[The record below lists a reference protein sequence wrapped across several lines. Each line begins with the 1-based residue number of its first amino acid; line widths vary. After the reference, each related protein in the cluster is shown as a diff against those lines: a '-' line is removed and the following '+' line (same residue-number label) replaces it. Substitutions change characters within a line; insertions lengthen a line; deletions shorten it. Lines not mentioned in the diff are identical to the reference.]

1 MDVLSFQARFQI
13 PNRCEQ
19 YNLPILAN
27 LNIERMRVERFYL
40 LLIILFIFS
49 ACQEQEGKEVKTQRT
64 KSMDE
69 FIRIPTEDGKVKSG
83 DMAKIDFDH
92 TEFSFDTILQ
102 GQSVEHV
109 YPFTNT
115 GKRDLMI
122 ADVTSSCGCT
132 VPYFTE
138 EPVPPGNTGEIRI
151 VFDSEGKNGHQD
163 KKIRIFA
170 NTFPNETVISIIGF
184 VKEKE
189 NK

>member
-1 MDVLSFQARFQI
+1 MSFQARFQI
-13 PNRCEQ
+13 LNRCEL
-19 YNLPILAN
+19 YILPNLAH
-27 LNIERMRVERFYL
+27 LNIERMRVESFYL

-49 ACQEQEGKEVKTQRT
+49 ACQEQEGKEVQTQRT

-69 FIRIPTEDGKVKSG
+69 FIRIPTKDGKVKSE

-92 TEFSFDTILQ
+92 MEFSFDTILE

-115 GKRDLMI
+115 GKKDLMI

-138 EPVPPGNTGEIRI
+138 EPVAPGNTGEIKI

-170 NTFPNETVISIIGF
+170 NTFPNETVISITGF
-184 VKEKE
+184 VKEKQ
-189 NK
+189 NKE